1 MDRYLAPPLQRLWQ
15 NVKEAKKTHKEAKAV
30 HLIAKK
36 IKKYEGARLR
46 KQRVQLRADK
56 KRVRAFARTF
66 LTEARKFRDLGG
78 ADRVSTLRK
87 LLNDAVTLEQYDSP
101 GNIGC
106 RIWRIKLGLD
116 ELEFGVREADGELN
130 RVTTR
135 LNECMKQSYQSQE
148 VNTTIQ
154 NAQSVQ
160 RVADYFYAREAE
172 GGLAFGAG
180 QVFEQVLR
188 PWCTAAIHP
197 PPPMVKW
204 RLAESCV
211 ECHETDCSW
220 RLLRDCELC
229 KALVCGH
236 CDHRRHC
243 PVMEDIRERKREKKE
258 RAHKARAELLAKK
271 MARRQP
277 NHGDGVLALRPHYT
291 NLYVA
296 PSVLDADDDDASDSD
311 TYSDSDDS
319 DVDQDSDEE
328 DDDDSSLAKFVADSD
343 DDSGSD
349 GEFVPSDSE
358 DDDDSVSMPSPINWD
373 SDD

>member
-1 MDRYLAPPLQRLWQ
+1 MDRYLAPPLQRVWQ
-15 NVKEAKKTHKEAKAV
+15 KVKEAKKQQKKAKAV

-36 IKKYEGARLR
+36 IQKYEGARLR
-46 KQRVQLRADK
+46 KQRVQLCADK
-56 KRVRAFARTF
+56 KRVRAFVRTF

-87 LLNDAVTLEQYDSP
+87 LLDTLEQYDSSSD
-101 GNIGC
+101 IGR
-106 RIWRIKLGLD
+106 RISRVGWSIL
-116 ELEFGVREADGELN
+116 ELEIDVRRADGELK
-130 RVTTR
+130 RATTR

-148 VNTTIQ
+148 INTTIQ

-160 RVADYFYAREAE
+160 HVADYFYAREAE
-172 GGLAFGAG
+172 SGLAFGAG

-188 PWCTAAIHP
+188 PWCTAAISP

-204 RLAESCV
+204 SLPRLCI
-211 ECHETDCSW
+211 ECHERDCSW

-236 CDHRRHC
+236 CDHRWHC
-243 PVMEDIRERKREKKE
+243 PVMEDIRERKREE
-258 RAHKARAELLAKK
+258 RGRAHTASAKRLVKK

-296 PSVLDADDDDASDSD
+296 PSVLDANDDASYSD

-319 DVDQDSDEE
+319 ECSF
-328 DDDDSSLAKFVADSD
+328 AFIDSD

-349 GEFVPSDSE
+349 GEFVPNDSE
-358 DDDDSVSMPSPINWD
+358 DDDSLGTPSPINWD